1 LATPVQIKDG
11 TGKNTAACVSSV
23 GQLVTAPFSYDL
35 VVFKEF
41 AEPNTAYNFYEPKHN
56 KQFVI
61 TGIVLVADKQVS
73 SNATADVVIY
83 EASLSD
89 TTTVD
94 NVLYQTGMIQDQVQI
109 LLPLNIL
116 VNSGKFINGK
126 TTDDDIHAN
135 VIGYYLP
142 ILNGG

>member
-1 LATPVQIKDG
+1 MSTPVQIKDG
-11 TGKNTAACVSSV
+11 TGKNSNAKVTSI
-23 GQLVTAPFSYDL
+23 GQVVTSAFDYDL
-35 VVFKEF
+35 VIYKEL
-41 AEPNTAYNFYEPKHN
+41 AADNTAYNFYEPKHG

-61 TGIVLVADKQVS
+61 TGIILVADKQVS

-83 EASLSD
+83 EADAMD
-89 TTTVD
+89 TTTVSK
-94 NVLYQTGMIQDQVQI
+94 VLLQTGMIQDQVQV

-116 VNSGKFINGK
+116 VNAGKFINGK

-135 VIGYYLP
+135 VLGYYLP